1 MHTCVHTQTHTETAQ
16 GSLAPKVYYRASS
29 GRFPPTHTHTETSQ
43 GILSQKEYY
52 REDSGRLCACMH
64 THQKLPKVALHKK
77 STIERVL
84 EVEGRKEQS

>member
-1 MHTCVHTQTHTETAQ
+1 MCTHTHRHTQK
-16 GSLAPKVYYRASS
+16 LPKVALHQKFTIERDLEGS
-29 GRFPPTHTHTETSQ
+29 PPHTHTETSQ

-64 THQKLPKVALHKK
+64 THQKLPRVALHKK

-84 EVEGRKEQS
+84 EVEGREEQS